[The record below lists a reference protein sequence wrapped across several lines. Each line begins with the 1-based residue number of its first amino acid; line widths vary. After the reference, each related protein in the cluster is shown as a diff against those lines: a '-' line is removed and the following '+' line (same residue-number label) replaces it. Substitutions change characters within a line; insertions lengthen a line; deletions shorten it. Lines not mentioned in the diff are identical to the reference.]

1 MKRYKFT
8 CIVIAGLLLA
18 AAVSGCGDSSNT
30 VEMPANPEP
39 APGVPT
45 GVGTAAGEKS
55 ATP

>member
-1 MKRYKFT
+1 MNRYLFT
-8 CIVIAGLLLA
+8 CIVIVGLFAA
-18 AAVSGCGDSSNT
+18 AAVAGCGGSSNS

-45 GVGTAAGEKS
+45 AVGTAAGEKS